1 METNMADYCEPTIVQ
16 QIIPDADMTPLE
28 RLLLSRIFESERID
42 DGWYFYA
49 EQSPCSMIYATRAEL
64 EQALSSSPDPAST
77 VYSCIAELLAA
88 TDSKTT
94 EIELDL
100 SIASWEHVFQG
111 IVKRS
116 KTLRYVSVIAA
127 FTCSKMRPDGF
138 GGMATLITGDAI
150 LGKSTNDILEDFLSE
165 TGLDAPQDSETG
177 HDPAATPASE

>member
-1 METNMADYCEPTIVQ
+1 METNMADYYEQTIVQ

-49 EQSPCSMIYATRAEL
+49 EQSPCSVIDATRAEL

-77 VYSCIAELLAA
+77 VCSCIAELLAA

-100 SIASWEHVFQG
+100 SVASWEHIFQG

-127 FTCSKMRPDGF
+127 LTCSKMRPDGF

>member
-1 METNMADYCEPTIVQ
+1 MADYYEQTTVQ
-16 QIIPDADMTPLE
+16 QIIPDADMTLLD

-42 DGWYFYA
+42 HGWYFFA
-49 EQSPCSMIYATRAEL
+49 EQGSCSTIYAPRAEL
-64 EQALSSSPDPAST
+64 EQALSSAPDAGST
-77 VYSCIAELLAA
+77 VYSCVAELLAA

-100 SIASWEHVFQG
+100 SIASWEHIFQG

-127 FTCSKMRPDGF
+127 FTCDKMRPGGF
-138 GGMATLITGDAI
+138 GGMATLITRDAI